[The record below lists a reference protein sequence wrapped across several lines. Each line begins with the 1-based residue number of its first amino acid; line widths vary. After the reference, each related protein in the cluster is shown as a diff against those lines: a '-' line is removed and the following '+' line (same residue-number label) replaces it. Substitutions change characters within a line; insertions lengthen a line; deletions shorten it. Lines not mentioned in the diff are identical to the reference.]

1 MKSSFRHF
9 NVRLE
14 RDQWA
19 RLSALADAR
28 QQSAAEVIRA
38 AVSAYLGATDLL
50 TASQR
55 RIARISEFQQ
65 IALDLIIQEQYPEY
79 RERIIA
85 EATKRLEQYHGA

>member
-1 MKSSFRHF
+1 LNSSFRHF

-14 RDQWA
+14 REQWA
-19 RLSALADAR
+19 RLSVLADER
-28 QQSAAEVIRA
+28 QQSVAEIIRA
-38 AVSAYLGATDLL
+38 ALNVYLGTADLL
-50 TASQR
+50 TSSQR

-85 EATKRLEQYHGA
+85 EANKRLEQYHGA